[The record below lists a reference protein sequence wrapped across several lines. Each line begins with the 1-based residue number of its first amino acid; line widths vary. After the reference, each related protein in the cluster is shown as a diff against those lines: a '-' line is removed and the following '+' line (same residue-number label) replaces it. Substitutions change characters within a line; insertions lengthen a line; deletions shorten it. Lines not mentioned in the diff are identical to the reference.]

1 MAVSASIP
9 KGTRDF
15 LPRDVWRREH
25 VIGVIRRVYEAH
37 GFEPLETPAIE
48 NIETLTGKYGE
59 EGDQLLFKILKRGA
73 KASSGECDLGL
84 RYDLT
89 VPLARV
95 VAMHQGSL
103 PRFLK
108 RYQIQPVWRADRP
121 ARGRFREF
129 YQCDVDIVGSAS
141 ALVEVD
147 LLGAI
152 AEVFE
157 ALGFGGATIK
167 LNDRRILRGLVEASG
182 VPLAQELDAVTAI
195 DKLDKVGAEGV
206 RAEFVKRGIE
216 AAAGDALLAL
226 LADLAGLPQQ
236 DALARMEAAFEG
248 RADALAGVAGLREI
262 LSGLEAAGT
271 GGVQVQVD
279 PYLARGMSYYTGAI
293 FEVTTPDLGGS
304 LGGGGRYDK
313 LIGMFK
319 GQDVPACGASLGLE
333 RLLLVMEE
341 RGMFPPHQGGSDV
354 MVAYFSPQTVGAGL
368 GLAGALR
375 RAGVRVD
382 LYPQKDKLGK
392 QFEYANS
399 RGVRLVAVIGPDE
412 QAAQLVKLKDMV
424 SGEQVT
430 VPQAEAAAFV
440 RGRLSGGA

>member
-1 MAVSASIP
+1 MAVNASIP

-25 VIGVIRRVYEAH
+25 VIGVIRKVYEAH

-73 KASSGECDLGL
+73 KAGSGECDLGL

-95 VAMHQGSL
+95 VAMHQNSL
-103 PRFLK
+103 PRFIK

-147 LLGAI
+147 LLSALG
-152 AEVFE
+152 EVFD
-157 ALGFGGATIK
+157 ALGFANATIK
-167 LNDRRILRGLVEASG
+167 LNDRRILRGLVEVSG
-182 VPLAQELDAVTAI
+182 VPLEKELDAVTAI
-195 DKLDKVGAEGV
+195 DKLDKIGADGV
-206 RAEFVKRGIE
+206 RAEFLKRGIE
-216 AAAGDALLAL
+216 ADAGAALLVL
-226 LADLAGLPQQ
+226 LQRLAGLSRQ
-236 DALARMEAAFEG
+236 DVLEQMAAAFEG
-248 RADALAGVAGLREI
+248 KRDALAGVESLRLIIDGLNAAGLGAV
-262 LSGLEAAGT
+262 SA
-271 GGVQVQVD
+271 QVD

-333 RLLLVMEE
+333 RILLVMDE
-341 RGMFPPHQGGSDV
+341 RGMFPAHKGGGDV
-354 MVAYFSPQTVGAGL
+354 MIAYFSPEVVGATLGL
-368 GLAGALR
+368 GAALR
-375 RAGVRVD
+375 RAGLRVD

-399 RGVRLVAVIGPDE
+399 RGVRFVAVIGPDE
-412 QAAQLVKLKDMV
+412 QASGQVKLKDMI
-424 SGEQVT
+424 SGAQAT
-430 VPQAEAAAFV
+430 MPQAEAAAY
-440 RGRLSGGA
+440 LLASL